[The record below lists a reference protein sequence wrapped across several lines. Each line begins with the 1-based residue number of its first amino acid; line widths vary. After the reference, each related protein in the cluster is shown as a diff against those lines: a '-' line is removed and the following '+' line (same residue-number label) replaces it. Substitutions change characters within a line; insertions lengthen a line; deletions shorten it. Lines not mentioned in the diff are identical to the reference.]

1 MRASLGEEFDLTTPI
16 AELADQGYTV
26 IEGMLD
32 EHELEE
38 IREALQR
45 VAEDDRKNPFDPG
58 ETQASTDDA
67 AIEAFLAK
75 SYSISE
81 DELHRIM
88 RQIRHTRTQ
97 NYGTPWPVP
106 IAEVPRNFVQLPNFT
121 HDGTQYVRNLLVKNE
136 LFLKLMEDP
145 RVLALARG
153 VLGDDCIL
161 SDLSANILGPHTGG
175 QSWHVDTPLQQ
186 LPDPLPEFA
195 ITTQNVWMIDDFTHE
210 NGATRV
216 VPGSHKRRKQP
227 KWVNEAMEDKISLE
241 APAGSVAIWSSNTW
255 HKAGAN
261 TTDRPRR
268 AVLGYYARSW
278 VKPFTDYRPSITAE
292 MAERFSATALY
303 LLGFSSNAVPRP

>member
-1 MRASLGEEFDLTTPI
+1 MRVKLVQGFDLAAPI

-32 EHELEE
+32 ECELEE

-45 VAEDDRKNPFDPG
+45 VAEDDRKAPYDPG
-58 ETQASTDDA
+58 ETEVSADDA
-67 AIEAFLAK
+67 AIEAFLAD
-75 SYSISE
+75 SYPIGE
-81 DELHRIM
+81 DEIHRIM

-97 NYGTPWPVP
+97 NYGAPWPVP

-121 HDGTQYVRNLLVKNE
+121 QDGTQYVRNLPVKNE

-145 RVLALARG
+145 RVLALAG
-153 VLGDDCIL
+153 SVLGIDCIL
-161 SDLSANILGPHTGG
+161 SDLSGIILGPHTGG
-175 QSWHVDTPLQQ
+175 QSWHVDAPLQQ
-186 LPDPLPEFA
+186 LPEPLPEFA

-210 NGATRV
+210 NGATRI
-216 VPGSHKRRKQP
+216 VPGSHKRRRKP
-227 KWVNEAMEDKISLE
+227 KWVNEVMEDEISLE
-241 APAGSVAIWSSNTW
+241 APAGSLAIWSSNTW

-292 MAERFSATALY
+292 MAERSSPTARY